1 MKRALA
7 VLIILGLAVG
17 VLAQEQQGTTPS
29 AVVLP
34 SYDDNEKGLRKLFED
49 MLAAARTDD
58 HQRLAAFDE
67 MLVPTGLAPWF
78 EDVFGKELG
87 PQVAQAY
94 ETSRENL
101 KTALH
106 NGLSLMIRE
115 NLTDIKVFRLN
126 PPCTAVIDE
135 QKYAVLVAR
144 KRQETFYEVHV
155 SSADGKRGVPVWFLA
170 FAEKNFRYLGRIRL
184 PQEPAPVVITRSEG
198 KPKRIIT
205 GGNVQAARL
214 LAQPPPHYPPLA
226 KANGI
231 QGVVKLKAV
240 IGKDGRIHEL
250 KLISGHCWLVEAA
263 VNAVRKWRYVPT
275 LLEGEPVEVSTTIDV
290 VFTLE
295 HRRFP

>member
-17 VLAQEQQGTTPS
+17 VLAQEKQGATPS

-115 NLTDIKVFRLN
+115 NLTDIKVFRLD

-170 FAEKNFRYLGRIRL
+170 FAKKNFRYLGRIRL
-184 PQEPAPVVITRSEG
+184 SQQPAPVVITGSEK
-198 KPKRIIT
+198 KPKTIIID
-205 GGNVQAARL
+205 GNVQ
-214 LAQPPPHYPPLA
+214 QPCLIEQVRPYYPDVA
-226 KANGI
+226 KAHGI
-231 QGVVKLKAV
+231 EGLVKLQAV
-240 IGKDGRIHEL
+240 IGRDGRIRDL
-250 KLISGHCWLVEAA
+250 KLISGHSWLVEAA
-263 VNAVRKWRYVPT
+263 MDAVRKWRYQPT
-275 LLEGEPVEVSTTIDV
+275 LLEGEPVEVSTTIAV

-295 HRRFP
+295 RRRFP